1 MDNELQALNNAANRL
16 GLIVA
21 RKFTDDKRNKVQKY
35 FASFRGVSISPV
47 LPYTELNMFLLGF
60 GKAREVNAVKND

>member
-16 GLIVA
+16 GLIVS
-21 RKFTDDKRNKVQKY
+21 RKFEDDKRKKVQKY
-35 FASFRGVSISPV
+35 FASFRGTSISPV

-60 GKAREVNAVKND
+60 SKSIDVTALKHD